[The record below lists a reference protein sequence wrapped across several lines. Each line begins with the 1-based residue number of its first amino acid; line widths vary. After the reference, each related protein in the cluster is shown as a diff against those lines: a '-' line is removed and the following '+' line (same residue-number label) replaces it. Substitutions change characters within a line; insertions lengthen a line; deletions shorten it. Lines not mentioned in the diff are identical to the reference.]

1 MSCGKW
7 MTCCLVGGFVAMFAG
22 GCVSLDDYRRL
33 DAQHRNLLANKE
45 ALDQELFDLRNA
57 SDLWRSRNDSLDREL
72 SGREEL
78 VANLR
83 RENEVLEDMRRILQK
98 ELENVAGKANMAPI
112 HIAGP
117 KLPEALDNALRIF
130 ADEHPTEV
138 VYDAMAGTVKWKSDL
153 LFALGSDVVKQSS
166 KDALRSFTEIIKS
179 SAAKDFEV
187 IVVGHTDNRPI
198 KRAETKRKHPTNWH
212 LSAHRAIS
220 VAGVLRE
227 YGYTAR
233 RTGIMGYGEYRPIAD
248 NGTQAGASQN
258 RRVEV
263 YLVPTGSIVASA
275 TGTGMLIDGTRLAFA
290 RASR

>member
-1 MSCGKW
+1 MSCGKGMACW
-7 MTCCLVGGFVAMFAG
+7 MVGGCVAMFAG
-22 GCVSLDDYRRL
+22 GCVSLDDYRHL
-33 DAQHRNLLANKE
+33 DAQHRNLVAEKE
-45 ALDQELFDLRNA
+45 ALDQELFDLRNS
-57 SDLWRSRNDSLDREL
+57 SDLFRSKNDSLGREL
-72 SGREEL
+72 SGRNEL
-78 VANLR
+78 VDNLR
-83 RENEVLEDMRRILQK
+83 RENEVLEDMRRLLQD
-98 ELENVAGKANMAPI
+98 ELESVAGKANMAPI
-112 HIAGP
+112 NIAGP
-117 KLPEALDNALRIF
+117 KLPEALDNALRLF

-138 VYDAMAGTVKWKSDL
+138 VYDAVAGTVKWKSDL

-179 SAAKDFEV
+179 PAAKDFEV

-227 YGYTAR
+227 NGYTAR

-275 TGTGMLIDGTRLAFA
+275 TGAGMQVDGTRLAFV

>member
-1 MSCGKW
+1 MSGGKR
-7 MTCCLVGGFVAMFAG
+7 MTCCLVGGLVAMIAG
-22 GCVSLDDYRRL
+22 GCVSLDSYRRL
-33 DAQHRNLLANKE
+33 DAHHRNLVADKE
-45 ALDQELFDLRNA
+45 SLDQELFDLRN
-57 SDLWRSRNDSLDREL
+57 SDDICRSRNDSLNREL
-72 SGREEL
+72 SGKDEL

-83 RENEVLEDMRRILQK
+83 RENQVLEDMRRILQD
-98 ELENVAGKANMAPI
+98 ELESVAGKASMAPI

-117 KLPEALDNALRIF
+117 KLPEALDNALRLF

-138 VYDAMAGTVKWKSDL
+138 VYDSLAGTVKWKSDL

-179 SAAKDFEV
+179 SAAADFEV

-198 KRAETKRKHPTNWH
+198 KKAGTKQKHPTNWH

-220 VAGVLRE
+220 VAGVLRKN
-227 YGYTAR
+227 GYAAR

-248 NGTQAGASQN
+248 NGTPAGASQN

-263 YLVPTGSIVASA
+263 YLVPSGSIVASK
-275 TGTGMLIDGTRLAFA
+275 TGTSVQVDGGRLAFA
-290 RASR
+290 RTSQ